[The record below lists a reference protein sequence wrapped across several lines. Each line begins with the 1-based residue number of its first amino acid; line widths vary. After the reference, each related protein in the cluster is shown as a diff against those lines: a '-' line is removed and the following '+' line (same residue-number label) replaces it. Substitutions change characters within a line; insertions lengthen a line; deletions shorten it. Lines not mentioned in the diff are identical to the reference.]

1 MGTFFSAQLAA
12 KQMRL
17 QSTAG
22 SIVMIASV
30 ASHCA
35 IPSQRL
41 AMYGASKGA
50 VRILCQHLA
59 VELAPYNIRINT
71 VSPGYIATDMTKEL
85 GVKYPELLSI
95 FSSASPSKRIGD
107 RRDLKGIV
115 AYLLSDASAYT
126 TGTDVLVT
134 GGLHCGRI

>member
-12 KQMRL
+12 KHMASQE
-17 QSTAG
+17 TGG

-50 VRILCQHLA
+50 VRILAKHLA
-59 VELAPYNIRINT
+59 VELAPHNIRVNT
-71 VSPGYIATDMTKEL
+71 ISPGYIATEMTKAL
-85 GVKYPELLSI
+85 GIEYPELLSV
-95 FSSASPSKRIGD
+95 FESAAPIKRMGD
-107 RRDLKGIV
+107 RKDLKGIV
-115 AYLLSDASAYT
+115 GYLLTDAAAYT
-126 TGTDVLVT
+126 TGADIEVT
-134 GGLHCGRI
+134 GGLHAGRI

>member
-12 KQMRL
+12 KQMRS
-17 QSTAG
+17 QTTGG

-35 IPSQRL
+35 IPSQHL

-50 VRILCQHLA
+50 VRILSQHLA

-71 VSPGYIATDMTKEL
+71 ISPGYIATDMTKVL
-85 GVKYPELLSI
+85 GAKYPELISI
-95 FSSASPSKRIGD
+95 FNSAAPIKRMGD

-126 TGTDVLVT
+126 TGADVQVT
-134 GGLHCGRI
+134 GGLHAGRI